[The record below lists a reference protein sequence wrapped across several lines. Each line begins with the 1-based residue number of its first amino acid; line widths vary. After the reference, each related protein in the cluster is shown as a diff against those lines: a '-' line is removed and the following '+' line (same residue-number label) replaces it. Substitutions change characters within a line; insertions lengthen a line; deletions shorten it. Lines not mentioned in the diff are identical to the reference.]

1 MKADGITMEPNVPA
15 HIPSDL
21 VRPFSLISTDT
32 TKAHPCSLLA
42 EIHEGP
48 AVFWAPGAHP
58 TAPGA
63 WIPRRHADLE
73 MIYMDTEHY
82 SARGMSPFSML
93 VGEIWYLVP
102 AESDPP
108 DHLRFRLLLNPMLAP
123 NRIAKL
129 DDKIRQYARE
139 SLLALR
145 GQGGCEFVTEFAF
158 EFPIRVFLEL
168 MGLPQEG
175 IGQFLA
181 WEDAILRNRD
191 RESMAA
197 AVRQITGYLAE
208 QCEERRRNPRNDLL
222 TLGVQAEAAGKLT
235 EDQLTGFCFNLFVGG
250 LDTVSTNMSSHFRHL
265 AEHPE
270 QQAFLRDHPERIPD
284 ALDEL
289 MRVYAGVT
297 TSRRCVA
304 ETTIGD
310 ARIMPGDMVML
321 PTILAGHDPEAYSD
335 PEVVDFNRKPRHVS
349 FGYGPHI
356 CIGIHLAKREL
367 RIAMQEALSVLP
379 EFRIAPGAEIES
391 FLAGIVGPCALPLV
405 WDF

>member
-1 MKADGITMEPNVPA
+1 MESDVPA
-15 HIPSDL
+15 HIPRDM
-21 VRPFSLISTDT
+21 VRPLSLISADT

-63 WIPRRHADLE
+63 WIPRRYEDLQA
-73 MIYMDTEHY
+73 IYIDTEHY
-82 SARGMSPFSML
+82 SARGMAPFSL
-93 VGEIWYLVP
+93 RVGETWYLVP

-129 DDKIRQYARE
+129 EDKIRQYARE
-139 SLLALR
+139 RLETLR
-145 GQGGCEFVTEFAF
+145 AQGCCEFVADFAF

-175 IGQFLA
+175 ISQFLA
-181 WEDAILRNRD
+181 WEDAILRNRNI
-191 RESMAA
+191 ESMAVA
-197 AVRQITGYLAE
+197 IRGITTYLAE
-208 QCEERRRNPRNDLL
+208 QCEERRINPKNDLL

-235 EDQLTGFCFNLFVGG
+235 EDQLTGFCFGLFVGG

-270 QQAFLRDHPERIPD
+270 HQAFLRAHPERIPD

-297 TSRRCVA
+297 TSRRCIA
-304 ETTIGD
+304 ETRIGE

-321 PTILAGHDPEAYSD
+321 PTILAGHDPEAYPN
-335 PEVVDFNRKPRHVS
+335 PEVVDFDRKPRHIS

-367 RIAMQEALSVLP
+367 RIAVEEALLILP
-379 EFRIAPGAEIES
+379 PFRIAPGCEIES
-391 FLAGIVGPCALPLV
+391 FLAGIVGPRALPLV
-405 WDF
+405 WEA

>member
-1 MKADGITMEPNVPA
+1 
-15 HIPSDL
+15 
-21 VRPFSLISTDT
+21 
-32 TKAHPCSLLA
+32 
-42 EIHEGP
+42 
-48 AVFWAPGAHP
+48 
-58 TAPGA
+58 
-63 WIPRRHADLE
+63 
-73 MIYMDTEHY
+73 MDTEHY

-93 VGEIWYLVP
+93 VGQTWYLVP

-129 DDKIRQYARE
+129 EDKIRQYARE
-139 SLLALR
+139 SLVALR
-145 GQGGCEFVTEFAF
+145 GQGGCEFVADFAF

-168 MGLPQEG
+168 MGLPQEE
-175 IGQFLA
+175 IRQFLA

-197 AVRQITGYLAE
+197 AIRQITGYLAE
-208 QCEERRRNPRNDLL
+208 QCEGRRRNPQNDLL

-270 QQAFLRDHPERIPD
+270 QQAFLRAHPERIPD

-297 TSRRCVA
+297 TSRRCIA
-304 ETTIGD
+304 ETKIGE
-310 ARIMPGDMVML
+310 ARILPGDMVML
-321 PTILAGHDPEAYSD
+321 PTILAGHDPEAYHESRNRRLRQKAAPRQFRFRPSRLHWHTSCRAGSCGLPCRRRCRSCLNSGSLPA
-335 PEVVDFNRKPRHVS
+335 PE
-349 FGYGPHI
+349 
-356 CIGIHLAKREL
+356 
-367 RIAMQEALSVLP
+367 
-379 EFRIAPGAEIES
+379 
-391 FLAGIVGPCALPLV
+391 
-405 WDF
+405 